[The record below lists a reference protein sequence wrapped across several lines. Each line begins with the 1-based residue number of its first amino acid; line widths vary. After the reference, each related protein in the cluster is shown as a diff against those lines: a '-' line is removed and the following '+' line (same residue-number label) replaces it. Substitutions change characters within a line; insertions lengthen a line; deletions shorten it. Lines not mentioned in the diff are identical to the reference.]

1 MTNISKEA
9 SALLI
14 GAGIPALYCSE
25 QVFDSV
31 IEKEYNGTP
40 HPVFTFKDLLN
51 LLSKKKQNVTITF
64 SLDESNIWHN
74 HCAIQEGD
82 NIHNYHCIEG
92 DKDLIGVMYDAIWW
106 AAQNKA
112 LNL

>member
-14 GAGIPALYCSE
+14 DAGIPALYCSE
-25 QVFDSV
+25 QVFDS
-31 IEKEYNGTP
+31 ILDREYNGTP
-40 HPVFTFKDLLN
+40 HPVFTFEDLLN
-51 LLSKKKQNVTITF
+51 ILSKKKENVTITF

-74 HCAIQEGD
+74 HCTIQEG
-82 NIHNYHCIEG
+82 NSIHNYHGIEG
-92 DKDLIGVMYDAIWW
+92 AKDLLGVMYDAVLW
-106 AAQNKA
+106 AVDNKA